1 MDFTDFFNYTN
12 MNEDHE
18 AAVRECVKWI
28 KGTLK
33 DEYTAEK
40 LLYQFKLKERE
51 AVPVEESV
59 FYQRAQQFGLA
70 CFIQG
75 HLAQDDGKDVP
86 FLAINAT
93 TKDLD
98 LFLEWA
104 TKERMDNMTQEE
116 WKDYKLM
123 ENGSRPEELTEE
135 LSAKLAQEELEK
147 QMMEEEGEQR
157 ASLTGDQLDAFRE
170 QEKADEELMQRM
182 IAEREEELKTSEEI
196 I

>member
-1 MDFTDFFNYTN
+1 
-12 MNEDHE
+12 
-18 AAVRECVKWI
+18 
-28 KGTLK
+28 
-33 DEYTAEK
+33 
-40 LLYQFKLKERE
+40 
-51 AVPVEESV
+51 
-59 FYQRAQQFGLA
+59 
-70 CFIQG
+70 
-75 HLAQDDGKDVP
+75 
-86 FLAINAT
+86 
-93 TKDLD
+93 
-98 LFLEWA
+98 
-104 TKERMDNMTQEE
+104 MTQEE